1 MQELLWQIQAILNVT
16 KATIYVTMMIVPS
29 FFAGYFSAK
38 HIYKSKPRQKR
49 KQKSLLAAPKHP
61 DD

>member
-16 KATIYVTMMIVPS
+16 KATIYVMMMIVPS

-38 HIYKSKPRQKR
+38 YIYKSKPRSKRRQKG
-49 KQKSLLAAPKHP
+49 LLAAPKHP

>member
-38 HIYKSKPRQKR
+38 HIYKSKPRRRKAKR
-49 KQKSLLAAPKHP
+49 PISSAKASG
-61 DD
+61 